1 MKDSVILSLVSVLCK
16 ILIVKLFSFVNLAE
30 ILFLLCVDD
39 WVINDNNDF
48 DETIQLNESVQ
59 MKDEGKQ

>member
-59 MKDEGKQ
+59 MKDEGK

>member
-16 ILIVKLFSFVNLAE
+16 ILIVKLFSFVNLAK

-59 MKDEGKQ
+59 MKDEGK

>member
-30 ILFLLCVDD
+30 KLFLLCVDD
-39 WVINDNNDF
+39 WVISDNNDF
-48 DETIQLNESVQ
+48 DETIQLNESIQ
-59 MKDEGKQ
+59 MKDEGK

>member
-16 ILIVKLFSFVNLAE
+16 ILIVKLFSFVNLAK

-39 WVINDNNDF
+39 WVISDNNDF
-48 DETIQLNESVQ
+48 DETIQLNESIQ
-59 MKDEGKQ
+59 MKDEGK